1 MNSSR
6 PYILRAL
13 HEWIVDNQCTPHLL
27 VDASYP
33 KVKVPPG
40 YTENGQIVLNTSPAA
55 VRYLEIDNQAVSFE
69 ALFSGAPFSLYI
81 PIEAVLAIYA
91 RENGQGMFFDAGS
104 DLLSDEEE
112 QLTEVDESEKAE
124 EETIEDELP
133 EQGPALHIIDSEDTS
148 NLPTDPD
155 DEPPTPPSPGRPS
168 LRVIK

>member
-13 HEWIVDNQCTPHLL
+13 HEWIVDNECTPHLL
-27 VDASYP
+27 VDANFP
-33 KVKVPPG
+33 QVRVPPG

-81 PIEAVLAIYA
+81 PVEAVLAIYA

-104 DLLSDEEE
+104 DALGGEE
-112 QLTEVDESEKAE
+112 QMAGTEAGEERAE
-124 EETIEDELP
+124 EQEAEHQSPVLHVIDTDEP
-133 EQGPALHIIDSEDTS
+133 SVDD
-148 NLPTDPD
+148 PTDPD

-168 LRVIK
+168 LRIIR